1 MVVLF
6 IIPVY
11 WLAAFIDIAILN
23 LIEFWTGSNPISMK
37 PGEMERQLV
46 VKDGE
51 TFEITATQNRF
62 DIVQISGEK
71 AGRAVALRFDTKS
84 SNWIYEG
91 DGKTLTLFNM
101 SQDANGQLLA
111 TVQMPDGST
120 KVLDG
125 EMTLAKR

>member
-1 MVVLF
+1 
-6 IIPVY
+6 
-11 WLAAFIDIAILN
+11 
-23 LIEFWTGSNPISMK
+23 MK
-37 PGEMERQLV
+37 AGEIERQLV

-71 AGRAVALRFDTKS
+71 AGRAVALCFDPKS

-101 SQDANGQLLA
+101 SQDENGQLLA
-111 TVQMPDGST
+111 TAQLPDGST
-120 KVLDG
+120 KVLG
-125 EMTLAKR
+125 NEMLLARK